1 MRIKDTFYIKE
12 YVPSKPELHKI
23 LATLAFL
30 ARRLISCFLNSSGA
44 LELTIGDG
52 SSNCEQVSE

>member
-52 SSNCEQVSE
+52 SSNCE